1 MESGA
6 CAAQEL
12 YQFLKGPFFEVVYGP
27 ATYDGDWSFNETLP
41 PGSTSFVNRRGWL
54 VGGARIMGGIRFGQ
68 IRVKPRACNLPS
80 EIVSNAANVWQCVED
95 VDISVSVPRP
105 TGARVR
111 AGFRVP

>member
-1 MESGA
+1 M
-6 CAAQEL
+6 
-12 YQFLKGPFFEVVYGP
+12 KGPFFEVVYGP